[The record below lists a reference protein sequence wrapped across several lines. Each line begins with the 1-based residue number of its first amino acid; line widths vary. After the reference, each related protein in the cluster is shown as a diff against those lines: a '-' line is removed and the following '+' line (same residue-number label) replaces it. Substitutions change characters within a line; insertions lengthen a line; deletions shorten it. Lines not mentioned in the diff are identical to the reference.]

1 MPLFEFV
8 CKDCGEQF
16 ETLVFSSS
24 DKTEIECPKCKS
36 NNTEKKISIFAS
48 SGNNGSNAASSNS
61 CSSRGGFFT

>member
-8 CKDCGEQF
+8 CKECGEQF

-24 DKTEIECPKCKS
+24 DKTEVKCPKCKS
-36 NNTEKKISIFAS
+36 NNTEKKISTFAS
-48 SGNNGSNAASSNS
+48 SGNNGSNAASSSS